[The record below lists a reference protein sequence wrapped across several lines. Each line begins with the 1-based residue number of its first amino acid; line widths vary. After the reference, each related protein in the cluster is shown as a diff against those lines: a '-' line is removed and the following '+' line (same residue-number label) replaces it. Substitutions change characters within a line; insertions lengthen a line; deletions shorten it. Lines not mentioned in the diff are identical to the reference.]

1 MFMAITTTIR
11 PSHALVS
18 MLMPNTRASIV
29 KLSVSMKRNSHHLH
43 GTPRKIVAS
52 PVLMAVL
59 RRLEAKNRLSSNPE
73 KEEGLTKGVDSIP
86 LLDELSHKGG

>member
-29 KLSVSMKRNSHHLH
+29 KSSGLMKSKAFTFT
-43 GTPRKIVAS
+43 GAPRKIVAS
-52 PVLMAVL
+52 PALMAVL
-59 RRLEAKNRLSSNPE
+59 RRLEAKHARQSTPNN
-73 KEEGLTKGVDSIP
+73 EELLTIRGDSRP
-86 LLDELSHKGG
+86 L